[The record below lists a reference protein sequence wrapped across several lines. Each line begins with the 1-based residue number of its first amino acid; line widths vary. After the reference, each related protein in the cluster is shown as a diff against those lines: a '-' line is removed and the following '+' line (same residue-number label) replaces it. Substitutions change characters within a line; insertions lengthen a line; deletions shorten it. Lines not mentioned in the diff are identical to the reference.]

1 MPADV
6 DPGAGGHLARC
17 LLFEGESLLQGRE
30 AQQLLGLDEQL
41 GGEGWATQEEE
52 LSEVQLEAC
61 EALLGEMP
69 PLRASVLHRLL
80 AKVLPASEQPLHAA
94 VPVVCW
100 LLAPVVLGMRPEV
113 LSGLVDAWA
122 AVHLLLENAR
132 ASAGAGA
139 GAAGGDSERTML
151 AQRAVCGQG
160 ELV

>member
-1 MPADV
+1 MSDHSP
-6 DPGAGGHLARC
+6 
-17 LLFEGESLLQGRE
+17 
-30 AQQLLGLDEQL
+30 
-41 GGEGWATQEEE
+41 E

-61 EALLGEMP
+61 KALLGEMP

-80 AKVLPASEQPLHAA
+80 AKVLPATEQPLHAA
-94 VPVVCW
+94 VVCW